1 MARGKPL
8 LWSAVIGLP
17 YLAIGAALWLTEAVQ
32 PSSAGF
38 PVMGFGVVAIVI
50 GVYLRSAAAIEPP
63 PLRAGEELL
72 AARHPTQRVARA
84 KFVVSIPFLL
94 LGLYLL
100 VETHLPYVY
109 PTIPAAVGLWVY
121 FSAAN
126 TYWANTVTTYYLT
139 TERIIKEYR
148 FFSLLREELPLERV
162 RGVQERKGIIEKFV
176 GLGNIRVASGG
187 GDTLEVVIRDIE
199 EATAFAEQIRNN
211 IGG

>member
-1 MARGKPL
+1 MARGRPL
-8 LWSAVIGLP
+8 LWSAIIGLP
-17 YLAIGAALWLTEAVQ
+17 YLIIGGAMWLFEAVQ

-38 PVMGFGVVAIVI
+38 PVMGFGLVALVV
-50 GVYLRSAAAIEPP
+50 GVYLRSAAEIEAP
-63 PLRAGEELL
+63 PLREGEELL

-84 KFVVSIPFLL
+84 KFVISIPFLL
-94 LGLYLL
+94 IGLYIL

-109 PTIPAAVGLWVY
+109 PTIPAAIGLWIY
-121 FSAAN
+121 LSAAN

-148 FFSLLREELPLERV
+148 FFSLLREEIPLQRV

-176 GLGNIRVASGG
+176 GLGDIRVASGG
-187 GDTLEVVIRDIE
+187 SEALELDIRDIE

-211 IGG
+211 I

>member
-1 MARGKPL
+1 MARGRPL
-8 LWSAVIGLP
+8 LWSCVIGLP
-17 YLAIGAALWLTEAVQ
+17 YLVIGAALWLFEAVQ
-32 PSSAGF
+32 PGEAGF
-38 PVMGFGVVAIVI
+38 PVMGFGVIAILV
-50 GVYLRSAAAIEPP
+50 GFYLRSAAEIQAP

-84 KFVVSIPFLL
+84 KFVISVPFLL

-100 VETHLPYVY
+100 VETRLPYVY
-109 PTIPAAVGLWVY
+109 PTIPAAIGLWIY

-148 FFSLLREELPLERV
+148 FFSLLREEIPLERI

-187 GDTLEVVIRDIE
+187 SAALEIVIRDIE

-211 IGG
+211 I